1 MKSRFLAL
9 HYPKLTVAA
18 ASYSTGAKWG
28 AAGTTAQLSM
38 LHQVGGGDRW
48 KKGGKGRSRL
58 TSRDSKIIQTIV
70 DVSKQQFRHFFIE
83 EMTFYQ
89 DVTRQKFN
97 SI

>member
-48 KKGGKGRSRL
+48 KKGGERSEQAYQQRL
-58 TSRDSKIIQTIV
+58 QNYSN
-70 DVSKQQFRHFFIE
+70 
-83 EMTFYQ
+83 
-89 DVTRQKFN
+89 N
-97 SI
+97 SG